1 MKVQK
6 LKLLNQKVLA
16 GIIASFALFFSII
29 GANSCCCCIF
39 HQPDKPEL
47 GKLRKY

>member
-1 MKVQK
+1 MKKQRLLGKKK
-6 LKLLNQKVLA
+6 LANC
-16 GIIASFALFFSII
+16 IAVFALAFSFV

-47 GKLRKY
+47 GKLRRY